1 MMKNKRRGFTVVE
14 LVIIIAVVAILAAVL
29 IPTYVNLVK
38 KSNEANA
45 QVEAKNLI
53 SEMLTDIIL
62 GKEGDADLLVFSE
75 KGSNVYAYAY
85 SRTEGKIISYKE
97 QFSNTTTFEG
107 TVEAAIGKMLSDGAI
122 RDLNVPEDDWRHPAN
137 VIKIVDSLSV
147 NGKMIVYANY
157 EVIADV
163 FETHVHTW
171 ETAWTFDGTHHWH
184 KCVGCDEIT
193 GKAEHDWESKTENN
207 VKTDTCKVCH
217 ATKTEVISG
226 DKTHHLFHHVAK
238 AATCTEAGNIE
249 YWECVDEGCGKYFS
263 DSEAKNE
270 ITDKNSVKIPAKG
283 HTPVPDAAVAAT
295 CIKSGLTAGTH
306 CSVCH
311 KVITPQMVTPTTAHK
326 EDIIAGKAATCT
338 ATGLTEGKKC
348 SVCGK
353 VLVEQ
358 AVIPVKEHTPVVVAG
373 KEATCTE
380 TGLTEGKKCSVCGKV
395 LVERTVIPV
404 KEHTPVVVAGKEAT
418 CTATG
423 LTEGKK
429 CSVCGKVL
437 VEQKVISAGHK
448 EVTIPGNEATCAAT
462 GLTEGKKCSVCG
474 TVLVAQEEIPMTLH
488 AHYGYD
494 ENGNCKKCGMGKAA
508 LHDLKR
514 TDASGEK
521 SITLTCDL
529 TLTIDDA
536 DTLPMGRPSFAIRA
550 SKDGSGK
557 FGTTTLDLNGHTLEV
572 KVETSDNGLENF
584 ARIFYGNLIIKGPG
598 KIKYNGV
605 AALFKRATPF
615 DVNKPYL
622 IVADD
627 NVEFIGIKDGKEVPL
642 NKETECK
649 GKMYADFFYT
659 HPDFG
664 KHAFLSNGK
673 CVNCDATRPNP

>member
-163 FETHVHTW
+163 FETHVHNFGAWENGDAENHIRRCSCGET
-171 ETAWTFDGTHHWH
+171 ETAKH
-184 KCVGCDEIT
+184 E
-193 GKAEHDWESKTENN
+193 WESKTENN
-207 VKTDTCKVCH
+207 VKIDTCKVCH

-263 DSEAKNE
+263 DSEATNE
-270 ITDKNSVKIPAKG
+270 ITDKSSVKIAAKE
-283 HTPVPDAAVAAT
+283 HTLVTDPAVAAT

-311 KVITPQMVTPTTAHK
+311 KVINPQTVIPATGEHTWDAGKVITPATCTTAGRKQHTCTVCRHT
-326 EDIIAGKAATCT
+326 EDVTIPAPGHTVVTDHAVAATCST
-338 ATGLTEGKKC
+338 KGKTEGSHC
-348 SVCGK
+348 SVCN
-353 VLVEQ
+353 
-358 AVIPVKEHTPVVVAG
+358 AVIKAQESTKIDPNNHESIKWKHKICLKVPYFDEENKIFIANKSNSSMNYVFGLYDREFTYVQLDWECDACKRKNDSVLKGYITFTDYKDSKGNPVKPDELKCGEIYDVTIKCKSQIISENLENGDKHIIPHCNSEWKVKVYIDHWCVNNAFDRSIGEKCMYCYKIIESAPNTHIIGIETEGYLEDLTAG
-373 KEATCTE
+373 K
-380 TGLTEGKKCSVCGKV
+380 
-395 LVERTVIPV
+395 
-404 KEHTPVVVAGKEAT
+404 
-418 CTATG
+418 
-423 LTEGKK
+423 
-429 CSVCGKVL
+429 
-437 VEQKVISAGHK
+437 
-448 EVTIPGNEATCAAT
+448 
-462 GLTEGKKCSVCG
+462 
-474 TVLVAQEEIPMTLH
+474 
-488 AHYGYD
+488 
-494 ENGNCKKCGMGKAA
+494 
-508 LHDLKR
+508 
-514 TDASGEK
+514 
-521 SITLTCDL
+521 
-529 TLTIDDA
+529 
-536 DTLPMGRPSFAIRA
+536 
-550 SKDGSGK
+550 
-557 FGTTTLDLNGHTLEV
+557 
-572 KVETSDNGLENF
+572 
-584 ARIFYGNLIIKGPG
+584 
-598 KIKYNGV
+598 
-605 AALFKRATPF
+605 
-615 DVNKPYL
+615 
-622 IVADD
+622 
-627 NVEFIGIKDGKEVPL
+627 
-642 NKETECK
+642 
-649 GKMYADFFYT
+649 
-659 HPDFG
+659 
-664 KHAFLSNGK
+664 
-673 CVNCDATRPNP
+673 

>member
-29 IPTYVNLVK
+29 IPTYVHLVK

-107 TVEAAIGKMLSDGAI
+107 TVEAAIRKMLSDGAI

-193 GKAEHDWESKTENN
+193 GKAEHDWESKPENN
-207 VKTDTCKVCH
+207 VMTDICKVCH
-217 ATKTEVISG
+217 ATKTEVISC
-226 DKTHHLFHHVAK
+226 DKTHHLFQHVAK

-249 YWECVDEGCGKYFS
+249 YWECVDKDCGKYFR
-263 DSEAKNE
+263 DSEATSE
-270 ITDKNSVKIPAKG
+270 ITDKSSVKIAAKE
-283 HTPVPDAAVAAT
+283 HTLVTDPAVAAT
-295 CIKSGLTAGTH
+295 CIKSGLTAGSH

-311 KVITPQMVTPTTAHK
+311 KVITPQKVTPTTAHK
-326 EDIIAGKAATCT
+326 EDIIAGKA
-338 ATGLTEGKKC
+338 
-348 SVCGK
+348 
-353 VLVEQ
+353 
-358 AVIPVKEHTPVVVAG
+358 
-373 KEATCTE
+373 
-380 TGLTEGKKCSVCGKV
+380 
-395 LVERTVIPV
+395 
-404 KEHTPVVVAGKEAT
+404 AT